1 MWGITGK
8 LEAVDVGSVF
18 FSSQCQ
24 NSNVK
29 TWFSLPVR
37 AASEMGFGC
46 LREWQALLRHTV

>member
-1 MWGITGK
+1 MGITRK